1 MTKQPPNVFG
11 GDVMVTGN
19 DVGADV
25 LLVGTIDADGH
36 DVLFLAGSKKSRIV
50 CVNEVF

>member
-19 DVGADV
+19 GCVGADGW
-25 LLVGTIDADGH
+25 LGGTIDVDGH
-36 DVLFLAGSKKSRIV
+36 DVLFLAGRK
-50 CVNEVF
+50 